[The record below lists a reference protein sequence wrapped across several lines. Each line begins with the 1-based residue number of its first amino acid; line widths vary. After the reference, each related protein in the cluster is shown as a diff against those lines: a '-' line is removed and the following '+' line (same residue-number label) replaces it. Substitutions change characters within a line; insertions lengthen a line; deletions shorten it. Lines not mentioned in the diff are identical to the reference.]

1 MILIGGE
8 KPPSFSELVAV
19 VPLLERELDVLI
31 VPTLG
36 VPIRPGPLGAVF
48 PTLKRIFDSHRC
60 TINSHADEVRD
71 LIFSPKLD
79 SVPQD
84 KSDDVTPYWGN
95 AYFQPG
101 DARLAYAVVARYQ
114 PSQIIEIGC
123 GNSTKFLRRAVDD
136 YQLATRITCI
146 DPHPREDIAKVADE
160 FHQATLPTID
170 LDVFSRLKAGDVLFL
185 DGSHL
190 VMNGSDC
197 VHFFLNILP
206 ELPKGVWVHLHDIF
220 LPYDYPSQLF
230 IDCKSNEQY
239 TLAMLFLFSQEWVP
253 VLPIY
258 YAYREGI
265 LPHGGGSLWMK
276 RQ

>member
-1 MILIGGE
+1 MIFIGNE
-8 KPPSFSELVAV
+8 KPPTFSELVAMM
-19 VPLLERELDVLI
+19 PTLEKELDALI

-36 VPIRPGPLGAVF
+36 VPIQPGPLGAVF
-48 PTLKRIFDSHRC
+48 PSLKKVFDGHRGA
-60 TINSHADEVRD
+60 ISSHADEVRD
-71 LIFSPKLD
+71 LILSPKLEA
-79 SVPQD
+79 VPQD
-84 KSDDVTPYWGN
+84 KMDDVTPYWGN
-95 AYFQPG
+95 PYFHPG

-114 PSQIIEIGC
+114 PSRIIEIGC
-123 GNSTKFLRRAVDD
+123 GNSTKFMRRAIDD
-136 YQLATRITCI
+136 YQLATKITCI
-146 DPHPREDIAKVADE
+146 DPQPREDIAKVAHE
-160 FHQATLPTID
+160 FHQATLPTV
-170 LDVFSRLKAGDVLFL
+170 DVGIFNQLKKGDVLFL

-220 LPYDYPSQLF
+220 LPYDYPHQLF

-276 RQ
+276 RR